1 MTTRKLIGSYNV
13 TQDRLVLLQA
23 VGYIELI
30 LLVLKKGS
38 ANYIDKF
45 KNLAMSLYEVINF
58 YTIFIPT

>member
-30 LLVLKKGS
+30 LLVLTKGS
-38 ANYIDKF
+38 SDYIDKF

-58 YTIFIPT
+58 